1 MDQKFIEIRDVD
13 AYGEVMDLQGELK
26 VAQIE
31 IRRLRKQ
38 LTLSGSEI
46 AIDGSTEDI
55 LTPNSRST
63 APRVSPT
70 AALDLNAGN

>member
-1 MDQKFIEIRDVD
+1 MEIRDVD
-13 AYGEVMDLQGELK
+13 AYAEVMDLQGELK

-38 LTLSGSEI
+38 LTLSGGVKQEI
-46 AIDGSTEDI
+46 TTTEKPMMVP
-55 LTPNSRST
+55 TT

-70 AALDLNAGN
+70 NNLSQYDHNNAA